1 MYIKEMIEMKDNKSK
16 TTKVSAGY
24 QPFEKGYQA
33 QSNGTIDKS
42 NPPKQ
47 GSGVPQKKSDSK

>member
-1 MYIKEMIEMKDNKSK
+1 MKDSKSK
-16 TTKVSAGY
+16 TTAKAISGY
-24 QPFEKGYQA
+24 QPLEKGYQA

-47 GSGVPQKKSDSK
+47 GSGVPQKKSKSK

>member
-1 MYIKEMIEMKDNKSK
+1 MKDNKSK